1 MFMNEPEGFLKE
13 KIQGNALLEFFISLI
28 NKTIQAGN
36 KKYIVSYSGGIGSAI
51 TAQMVVDKYG
61 AENTVLLFSD
71 TNMEDPDLYRFN
83 KDVSNLLQVPITR
96 IADGRTPWEVFE
108 DVKFIGNSR
117 IDPCSQILKREIIK
131 TWIKENYTSEEC
143 NIFVGI
149 DCSEEHRLHRVVE
162 ANKPYVYRSI
172 LIEQDIF
179 IDNEYK
185 LQWCKDNN
193 ITPPLLYALGFAHN
207 NCGGF
212 CVKAGLG
219 QFKMLYEKL
228 PERYNEHEEIE
239 QRLMRENPKLRPFLK
254 KTIKGETLYLTMK
267 DYREQFLEKAKTEED
282 KFDFGGCGCALED

>member
-51 TAQMVVDKYG
+51 TAQKVVDKYG
-61 AENTVLLFSD
+61 ADNTILLFAD
-71 TNMEDPDLYRFN
+71 TNMEDGDLYRFN
-83 KDVSNLLQVPITR
+83 EDISLLLNIPITR
-96 IADGRTPWEVFE
+96 IADGRTPWEVFK
-108 DVKFIGNSR
+108 DVKFMGNSR
-117 IDPCSQILKREIIK
+117 IDPCSKILKRELIK
-131 TWIKENYTSEEC
+131 KWIKDNYAPDEC

-162 ANKPYVYRSI
+162 TNKPYIYRSI
-172 LIEQDIF
+172 LIEEDVF
-179 IDNEYK
+179 IDHDYK
-185 LQWCKDNN
+185 LQWCRNNN
-193 ITPPLLYALGFAHN
+193 IAPPRLYTLGFSHN

-228 PERYNEHEEIE
+228 PERYKEHEEIE
-239 QRLMRENPKLRPFLK
+239 QRLIQENSKLKPFLK
-254 KTIKGETLYLTMK
+254 KTVKGETRYLTMK
-267 DYREQFLEKAKTEED
+267 DYREKYLEVDKSEED
-282 KFDFGGCGCALED
+282 RFDFGGCGCALED